1 MLFTATY
8 SSLPSIE
15 ANDQLARILLVD
27 DERDLL
33 MIYTKL
39 LMMEGHDVV
48 DSASNGKE
56 AIKKF
61 EELPIKPDIII
72 MDYRMPV
79 LDGLVAMKE
88 ILKMTPDA
96 KVLFVSAEKR
106 VEEEALENGAIGF
119 FTKPTSIRTLLG
131 EIDRIQQLQ
140 ADTLKKKFES
150 QTQK

>member
-1 MLFTATY
+1 M
-8 SSLPSIE
+8 
-15 ANDQLARILLVD
+15 ARILLVD

-33 MIYTKL
+33 LIYSKL

-56 AIKKF
+56 AIEKF
-61 EELPIKPDIII
+61 SKLPIKPDIII

-88 ILKMTPDA
+88 ILKKTPNA

-106 VEEEALENGAIGF
+106 VEKEALEAGAIGF
-119 FTKPTSIRTLLG
+119 FTKPTSIRTLLA
-131 EIDRIQQLQ
+131 EIDRIQELQ
-140 ADTLKKKFES
+140 IKRLEENSIEKTVE
-150 QTQK
+150 

>member
-1 MLFTATY
+1 M
-8 SSLPSIE
+8 
-15 ANDQLARILLVD
+15 ARILLVD

-61 EELPIKPDIII
+61 SELPIKPDIII

-88 ILKMTPDA
+88 ILKKNPGA

-106 VEEEALENGAIGF
+106 VEKEALEAGAIGF
-119 FTKPTSIRTLLG
+119 FTKPTSIRTLLD
-131 EIDRIQQLQ
+131 EIERIQHL
-140 ADTLKKKFES
+140 
-150 QTQK
+150 QTQVLEKQVQE

>member
-1 MLFTATY
+1 MV
-8 SSLPSIE
+8 
-15 ANDQLARILLVD
+15 NMARILLVD

-61 EELPIKPDIII
+61 SELPIKPDIII

-88 ILKMTPDA
+88 ILKKTPDA

-106 VEEEALENGAIGF
+106 VEKEAFEAGAIGF
-119 FTKPTSIRTLLG
+119 FTKPTSIRTLLA

-140 ADTLKKKFES
+140 TQVLKQRNSKEE
-150 QTQK
+150 T

>member
-1 MLFTATY
+1 M
-8 SSLPSIE
+8 
-15 ANDQLARILLVD
+15 ARILLVD

-61 EELPIKPDIII
+61 SELPIKPDIII

-88 ILKMTPDA
+88 ILKKTPDA

-106 VEEEALENGAIGF
+106 VEKEAFEAGAIGF
-119 FTKPTSIRTLLG
+119 FTKPTSIRTLLA

-140 ADTLKKKFES
+140 TEVLIKENHEE
-150 QTQK
+150 

>member
-1 MLFTATY
+1 M
-8 SSLPSIE
+8 
-15 ANDQLARILLVD
+15 ARILLVD

-39 LMMEGHDVV
+39 LMMEGHDIV

-61 EELPIKPDIII
+61 SELPIKPDIII

-88 ILKMTPDA
+88 ILKKNPNA

-106 VEEEALENGAIGF
+106 VEKDAIDAGAIGF
-119 FTKPTSIRTLLG
+119 FTKPTSIRTLLD
-131 EIDRIQQLQ
+131 EIDRIQKLQ
-140 ADTLKKKFES
+140 TES
-150 QTQK
+150 LEKTNEMREAKGDVKGD

>member
-1 MLFTATY
+1 M
-8 SSLPSIE
+8 
-15 ANDQLARILLVD
+15 ARILLVD

-61 EELPIKPDIII
+61 AELPIKPDIII

-96 KVLFVSAEKR
+96 RRCRNL
-106 VEEEALENGAIGF
+106 GG
-119 FTKPTSIRTLLG
+119 LLPHSS
-131 EIDRIQQLQ
+131 L
-140 ADTLKKKFES
+140 L
-150 QTQK
+150 

>member
-1 MLFTATY
+1 
-8 SSLPSIE
+8 
-15 ANDQLARILLVD
+15 LARILLVD

-33 MIYTKL
+33 LIYTKL

-56 AIKKF
+56 AIEKF
-61 EELPIKPDIII
+61 SKLPIKPDIII

-88 ILKMTPDA
+88 ILKKTPNA

-106 VEEEALENGAIGF
+106 VEKEALESGAIGF
-119 FTKPTSIRTLLG
+119 FTKPTSIRTLLT
-131 EIDRIQQLQ
+131 EIDRIQELQ
-140 ADTLKKKFES
+140 TKRLEENSIEKTL
-150 QTQK
+150 

>member
-1 MLFTATY
+1 M
-8 SSLPSIE
+8 
-15 ANDQLARILLVD
+15 ARILLVD
-27 DERDLL
+27 DEKDLL

-56 AIKKF
+56 AIQKF
-61 EELPIKPDIII
+61 SELPIKPDIII

-88 ILKMTPDA
+88 ILKKTPDA

-106 VEEEALENGAIGF
+106 VEKEAFEAGAIGF
-119 FTKPTSIRTLLG
+119 FTKPTSIRTLLS

-140 ADTLKKKFES
+140 TQVLK
-150 QTQK
+150 QKNQKEEI

>member
-1 MLFTATY
+1 M
-8 SSLPSIE
+8 
-15 ANDQLARILLVD
+15 ARILLVD

-39 LMMEGHDVV
+39 LMMEGHDVI

-61 EELPIKPDIII
+61 AELPIKPDIII

-88 ILKMTPDA
+88 ILKITPDA

-106 VEEEALENGAIGF
+106 VEKEALENGAIGF
-119 FTKPTSIRTLLG
+119 FTKPTSIRTLLS

-140 ADTLKKKFES
+140 TETLKIRSK
-150 QTQK
+150 

>member
-1 MLFTATY
+1 MM
-8 SSLPSIE
+8 SM
-15 ANDQLARILLVD
+15 ARILLVD
-27 DERDLL
+27 DEKDLL

-56 AIKKF
+56 AIQKF
-61 EELPIKPDIII
+61 SELPIKPDIII

-88 ILKMTPDA
+88 ILKKTPDA

-106 VEEEALENGAIGF
+106 VEKEAFEAGAIGF
-119 FTKPTSIRTLLG
+119 FTKPTSIRTLLS

-140 ADTLKKKFES
+140 TQVLK
-150 QTQK
+150 QKNQKEET

>member
-1 MLFTATY
+1 M
-8 SSLPSIE
+8 
-15 ANDQLARILLVD
+15 ARILLVD

-56 AIKKF
+56 AITKF
-61 EELPIKPDIII
+61 SELPIKPDIII

-88 ILKMTPDA
+88 ILKKKPDA

-106 VEEEALENGAIGF
+106 VEKEAFEAGAIGF
-119 FTKPTSIRTLLG
+119 FTKPTSIRTLLA

-140 ADTLKKKFES
+140 TEVLKKENYEK
-150 QTQK
+150 

>member
-1 MLFTATY
+1 M
-8 SSLPSIE
+8 
-15 ANDQLARILLVD
+15 ARILLVD

-33 MIYTKL
+33 MIYSKL

-56 AIKKF
+56 AIEKF
-61 EELPIKPDIII
+61 SELPIKPDIII

-88 ILKMTPDA
+88 ILKKNPHA

-106 VEEEALENGAIGF
+106 VEKEALESGAIGF
-119 FTKPTSIRTLLG
+119 FTKPTSIRNLLA

-140 ADTLKKKFES
+140 TEKLKSVTREERPIEN
-150 QTQK
+150 

>member
-1 MLFTATY
+1 M
-8 SSLPSIE
+8 
-15 ANDQLARILLVD
+15 ARILLVD

-61 EELPIKPDIII
+61 SELPIKPDIII

-88 ILKMTPDA
+88 IIKKTPDA

-106 VEEEALENGAIGF
+106 VEKEALEAGAIGF
-119 FTKPTSIRTLLG
+119 FTKPTSIRTLLA

-140 ADTLKKKFES
+140 IETLKIEKK
-150 QTQK
+150 K

>member
-1 MLFTATY
+1 
-8 SSLPSIE
+8 
-15 ANDQLARILLVD
+15 LALILLVD

-33 MIYTKL
+33 LIYSKL

-56 AIKKF
+56 AIEKF
-61 EELPIKPDIII
+61 SKLPIKPDIII

-88 ILKMTPDA
+88 ILKKTPNA

-106 VEEEALENGAIGF
+106 VEKEALEAGAIGF
-119 FTKPTSIRTLLG
+119 FTKPTSIRTLLS
-131 EIDRIQQLQ
+131 EIDRIQELQ
-140 ADTLKKKFES
+140 TKRLEENSIEKTVE
-150 QTQK
+150 